1 MAKFKKILLT
11 GINGQVGNALYPK
24 LGSLGEVIAFDR
36 KQLDL
41 ADADAIR
48 SLVQS
53 IKPDLI
59 INPAAY
65 TAVDKAESEPDLAY
79 AINATAPG
87 ILAQEAAKLGALL
100 VHYSTDYVFDGSK
113 ASPYVETD
121 IPNPLG
127 VYGATKLAGEQ
138 AILAAGGSHLIFRTS
153 WVYGAYGK
161 NFLRTIIRLATERD
175 HLKIVVDQFGS
186 PTSSESISDAT
197 ISALKN
203 WDESKNG
210 LYHLVNTGETSW
222 HGFAREIV
230 TRYSELQAEKNWPSL
245 KTAVENV
252 SGITTAEY
260 PTPAKRPANSRM
272 EVAKLATNLGVTLP
286 PWQLAL
292 EKVLTHSVFDLTT
305 TA

>member
-175 HLKIVVDQFGS
+175 HLKIVADQFGS

-222 HGFAREIV
+222 HGFAQEIV

-245 KTAVENV
+245 KTTVENV
-252 SGITTAEY
+252 SGIATAEY

-272 EVAKLATNLGVTLP
+272 EVAKLANNLGTTLP

-292 EKVLTHSVFDLTT
+292 DQILRHLSFI
-305 TA
+305 